1 MKRSTSKTFGNPLAA
16 WTQLA
21 WKLGEM
27 SVASAQVIA
36 HRSAR
41 MAAAGPVP
49 DARDRKEFTR
59 MGTEKV
65 EAATASAR
73 ALASHMTTENLTL
86 GARAFGHMLTH
97 TAALFSLAA
106 SRNAGQFVARQAKL
120 ADSCRHSAKTATDY
134 FNFTARVAR
143 LGIKP
148 YHARATANARRL
160 K

>member
-1 MKRSTSKTFGNPLAA
+1 MKRSTFNTFGSPLAA

-21 WKLGEM
+21 WTIGEM
-27 SVASAQVIA
+27 SLASAQVIA
-36 HRSAR
+36 HRTAR

-49 DARDRKEFTR
+49 HARDRKEFTR
-59 MGTEKV
+59 MGTEKI
-65 EAATASAR
+65 EAATASAQ

-86 GARAFGHMLTH
+86 GARAFGHMLTN

-106 SRNAGQFVARQAKL
+106 SRNAGQFIARQAKL
-120 ADSCRHSAKTATDY
+120 ADSCGRSAKTATDY
-134 FNFTARVAR
+134 FNFTVRVAGQ
-143 LGIKP
+143 GIKP